1 MERGWR
7 TTRSLPIHSVPPKGQ
22 QLVGQTCTCPLSQP
36 LHKDP
41 TFIPSLS
48 GRTRPM
54 SLHLHPLQEDP
65 TQVISSSP
73 SSLGG
78 PYPCVI
84 PSPFKRTLPMSPDL
98 CPPQE
103 DPTHVPSSPSP
114 QGGPSP
120 CHLLISILSRRTLPM
135 SSPHLHPFQEH
146 STHAPLSPAP
156 PRGLYPCPFHPQPLW
171 EDPRCP
177 PSPAHQ
183 PGTLCKEHNIES
195 LRDKARSPL
204 QNGKGSEL
212 APNHA
217 PMWGFAAS
225 PRSCPLPS
233 V

>member
-1 MERGWR
+1 MKGGRR
-7 TTRSLPIHSVPPKGQ
+7 TTWKGDGGQHGASRSTRCLPKASSSWDKPARVP
-22 QLVGQTCTCPLSQP
+22 C
-36 LHKDP
+36 
-41 TFIPSLS
+41 PSLS
-48 GRTRPM
+48 TKTLP
-54 SLHLHPLQEDP
+54 
-65 TQVISSSP
+65 SSP
-73 SSLGG
+73 APSRG
-78 PYPCVI
+78 PYPC
-84 PSPFKRTLPMSPDL
+84 P
-98 CPPQE
+98 
-103 DPTHVPSSPSP
+103 
-114 QGGPSP
+114 
-120 CHLLISILSRRTLPM
+120 LISILSRRTLSM

-195 LRDKARSPL
+195 LRDKAHSPL